1 MPQDLT
7 DLLTTLRDIAKTA
20 ASVLDTFVRDQRA
33 TSAVCAAYATSASP
47 LDLPDSSAEACTRCK
62 RSAGLIVRGT
72 TRLCVDCSRAVT
84 REVTLDWQRHALH
97 MLAESV
103 TRHLAM
109 IADYARATLEIDDSS
124 PLLITEAL
132 RGHQQP
138 DPCDRTSP
146 FADAPNVERVS

>member
-33 TSAVCAAYATSASP
+33 TSAVCAASATSASP
-47 LDLPDSSAEACTRCK
+47 LDSSAEACTRCK